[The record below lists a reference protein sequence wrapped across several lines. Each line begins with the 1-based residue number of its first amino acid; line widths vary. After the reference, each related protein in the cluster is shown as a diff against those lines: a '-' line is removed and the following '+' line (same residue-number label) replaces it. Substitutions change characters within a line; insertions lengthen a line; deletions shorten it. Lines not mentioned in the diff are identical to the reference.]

1 MTYPLWGTTWRVHQ
15 MWIHVKVQDR
25 GKSPMAFVRLICD
38 AYLIFCKCPKL
49 IKILCSYCTKFGN
62 SPVMPWWMYSCVCK
76 FTQIKMYH
84 YHFFFLK
91 RLTAPPGDEQRSRL
105 SIMAQHLCDV
115 KERFVI
121 PGKAF
126 VPKPKVSHR
135 ILSIH
140 ICVGLKGRFS
150 SGLEG
155 ASAIK

>member
-49 IKILCSYCTKFGN
+49 IKILCSYCIKFGN

-84 YHFFFLK
+84 YHFFFLEEVNS
-91 RLTAPPGDEQRSRL
+91 APWWWAEEQVVHHGPTPVWC
-105 SIMAQHLCDV
+105 QGTLCDPW
-115 KERFVI
+115 E
-121 PGKAF
+121 G
-126 VPKPKVSHR
+126 
-135 ILSIH
+135 
-140 ICVGLKGRFS
+140 ICAKTKGQSQNSLNPFLC
-150 SGLEG
+150 GFKGEVQ
-155 ASAIK
+155 